1 MQIILIRHG
10 QAEALATTDAERI
23 LTPVGEWQAQ
33 QTAAWLANQGYQ
45 LDGLFAS
52 PYKRA
57 QQTARYVED
66 ALDIPLTTCKLLTP
80 DSDPVAMVNWLDQLD
95 LPDNSVIALVC
106 HMPIVG
112 RLASYFLTGSAK
124 HDLGFYL
131 AEAKIID
138 SVMLAPG
145 LGKTRI
151 QFVPPTHPL

>member
-10 QAEALATTDAERI
+10 QAEALKTTDAERA
-23 LTPVGEWQAQ
+23 LTSAGEWQAQ
-33 QTAAWLANQGYQ
+33 QTAAWLANHDYQ

-57 QQTARYVED
+57 QQTAAYVGE
-66 ALDIPLTTCKLLTP
+66 ALEVHLTTCKLLTP
-80 DSDPVAMVNWLDQLD
+80 DSDPVALVNWLDQLD
-95 LPDNSVIALVC
+95 LPESSVIALVC

-138 SVMLAPG
+138 SAMLAPG
-145 LGKTRI
+145 LGKTI
-151 QFVPPTHPL
+151 AQFVPPTHPV